1 MALGLPFLDALP
13 CPVRALRR
21 PKVEPEL
28 PAGHLRWSRTIVQG
42 RPAVYGEAGE
52 GPPVVFLHGWGLGH
66 HAYKRPLARLALRGC
81 RVLAPALPG
90 FGGTGDLPE
99 GSGIHAHGVWVDAF
113 MEAVGVDEPA
123 VVIGHSFGG
132 GVAIT
137 LAHDYRSRVAKLV
150 LVNSVGG
157 AAWGDQDRHL
167 SERPL
172 FEWAL
177 EFARELWPPLKGVRL
192 ALSVR
197 EDLIPN
203 LLFNPRAMLTAGVL
217 ASRADLRDE
226 LEELRSRQLPVVVLS
241 GADDAI
247 IPMSAFDAL
256 CSALGIEGNVLPGDH
271 SWLLADPDAF
281 DEVMANVVGIGPYAY
296 DVAVDAS

>member
-1 MALGLPFLDALP
+1 MAPALP
-13 CPVRALRR
+13 CLLRR
-21 PKVEPEL
+21 PAREPEV
-28 PAGHLRWSRTIVQG
+28 PPGHLRWSRTLVQG

-90 FGGTGDLPE
+90 FGGTADLPS
-99 GSGIHAHGVWVDAF
+99 GSGIHAHGVWTDAF

-123 VVIGHSFGG
+123 IVIGHSFGG
-132 GVAIT
+132 GVAIS

-157 AAWGDQDRHL
+157 AAWGDGDRAL
-167 SERPL
+167 ADRPL
-172 FEWAL
+172 LHWAVQ
-177 EFARELWPPLKGVRL
+177 FGKELWPPLKGLRL

-203 LLFNPRAMLTAGVL
+203 LLFNPRAMFTAGAL
-217 ASRADLRDE
+217 AARADLRDE
-226 LEELRSRQLPVVVLS
+226 LGELRARQLPVVVIS
-241 GADDAI
+241 GADDAV

-256 CSALGIEGNVLPGDH
+256 CSALGIEGSVLPGDH

-281 DEVMANVVGIGPYAY
+281 DEVMANVVGLGA
-296 DVAVDAS
+296 D

>member
-1 MALGLPFLDALP
+1 MAFGLPALPFVDALP
-13 CPVRALRR
+13 CPFRQERA
-21 PKVEPEL
+21 PKAEPEL
-28 PAGHLRWSRTIVQG
+28 PAGHLRWNKTTVQG

-90 FGGTGDLPE
+90 FGGTADLPS
-99 GSGIHAHGVWVDAF
+99 GSGIHAYGVWVDAF

-123 VVIGHSFGG
+123 IVIGHSFGG
-132 GVAIT
+132 GVSIS

-157 AAWGDQDRHL
+157 AAWGDGDLAL
-167 SERPL
+167 SDRPL
-172 FEWAL
+172 FHWAVMFL
-177 EFARELWPPLKGVRL
+177 KELWPPTKGLRL
-192 ALSVR
+192 AFSVR

-203 LLFNPRAMLTAGVL
+203 LLFNPGAMLTAGML
-217 ASRADLRDE
+217 AARADLRGE
-226 LEELRSRQLPVVVLS
+226 LEELRERLLPVVVMS
-241 GADDAI
+241 GADDEV

-256 CSALGIEGNVLPGDH
+256 CGALGIEGQVLPGDH

-281 DEVMANVVGIGPYAY
+281 DEVMANMVGLG
-296 DVAVDAS
+296 VR